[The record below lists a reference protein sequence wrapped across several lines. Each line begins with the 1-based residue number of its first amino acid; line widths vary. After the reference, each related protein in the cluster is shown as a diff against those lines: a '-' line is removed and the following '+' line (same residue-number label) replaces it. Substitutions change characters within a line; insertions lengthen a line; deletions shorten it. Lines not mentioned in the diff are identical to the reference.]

1 MAEVLLWNQIKSKKL
16 HDYQFLRQRPLD
28 KYIVDF
34 FCYELML
41 AIEID
46 GESHINKIEEDQI
59 RQQRLESL
67 EIHFLRFSD
76 HDVKNNMD
84 GVLKRIESWIEDFEK
99 SKS

>member
-16 HDYQFLRQRPLD
+16 HDYQFLRQKPLD

-46 GESHINKIEEDQI
+46 GESHIKKIEEDQI

-67 EIHFLRFSD
+67 GIHFLRFSD
-76 HDVKNNMD
+76 HDVKIIWMA
-84 GVLKRIESWIEDFEK
+84 F
-99 SKS
+99 